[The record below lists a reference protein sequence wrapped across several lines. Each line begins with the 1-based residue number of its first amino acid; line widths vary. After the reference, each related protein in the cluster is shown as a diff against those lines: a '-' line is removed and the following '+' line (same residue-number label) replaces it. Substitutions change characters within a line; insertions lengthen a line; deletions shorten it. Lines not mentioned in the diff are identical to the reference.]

1 MHPAEG
7 LRIRVVPPVVTVLL
21 KIIAY
26 MEDPYRRAKDLQN
39 ICVVLARYEAQSD
52 RLFSDAV
59 FDAELP
65 DFEVANAFLL
75 GLDLRALVTNDDAT
89 YVKEF
94 LEHFLKQEEERHF
107 DEEDFST
114 KAFRSHRSGLLQCI
128 RRSWD
133 RPKILTA
140 HGERSAGRPT
150 FMDQALD

>member
-1 MHPAEG
+1 MSLAGFDHVFASAVEMHPAEG

-26 MEDPYRRAKDLQN
+26 MEDPYRRAKDLQD

-75 GLDLRALVTNDDAT
+75 GLDLRALATNDDAT

-114 KAFRSHRSGLLQCI
+114 KAFRSQIRALNRGFAPRS
-128 RRSWD
+128 
-133 RPKILTA
+133 
-140 HGERSAGRPT
+140 ER
-150 FMDQALD
+150 